1 MPEQKIDR
9 RIKYTKMV
17 IKNSFLALA
26 KQKPISK
33 ITVKEICQDADIN
46 RATFYAHYADQY
58 DLLRQTEDEFL
69 EDINR
74 HLGSASHDCTEG
86 ESVEMLTRIFEYV
99 RENADVCAVLLCEKG
114 DIIFQK
120 QVMMIT
126 QKQFISDM
134 TSVKTISKEDAEYLY
149 VFVTIGSVGIVQ
161 KWLAE
166 GMKKPSRELA
176 EMILTITQK
185 GILAL

>member
-1 MPEQKIDR
+1 MSEQKIDR
-9 RIKYTKMV
+9 RVKYTKMV

-33 ITVKEICQDADIN
+33 ISVKEICQDADIN

-58 DLLRQTEDEFL
+58 DLLRRIEDEFIEDVNRYL
-69 EDINR
+69 E
-74 HLGSASHDCTEG
+74 SAPHDCSEG
-86 ESVEMLTRIFEYV
+86 ESVEMLTRIFEYI
-99 RENADVCAVLLCEKG
+99 RENADACAVLLSEKG

-126 QKQFISDM
+126 HKQFVADM
-134 TSVKTISKEDAEYLY
+134 TSVKTMSREDAEYLY
-149 VFVTIGSVGIVQ
+149 VFVAIGSVGIVQ

-166 GMKKPSRELA
+166 GMKKPARELA

-185 GILAL
+185 GMLAL